1 MGRNTQDLLPRTK
14 CEGVTSVERPP
25 QPGRGLQ
32 TAFASSVP
40 HPPAISAVGI
50 GVPAALF
57 YISLFAADLSDREIL
72 QDTSGSGLILP
83 VAVATFDAYLD

>member
-32 TAFASSVP
+32 TAFAP
-40 HPPAISAVGI
+40 HPPAILAVGI